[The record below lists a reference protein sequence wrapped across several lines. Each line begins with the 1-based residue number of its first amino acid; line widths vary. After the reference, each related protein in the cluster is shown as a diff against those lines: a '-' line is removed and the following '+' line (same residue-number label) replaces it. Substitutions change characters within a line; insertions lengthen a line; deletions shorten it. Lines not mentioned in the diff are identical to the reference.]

1 MTRSTSSTE
10 ATDPA
15 DPLARNLRTRDCT
28 DPWTVAFV
36 HGDRQVSLC
45 CWSPAIGTLDDAPLA
60 TLVQGEESRRLRAGL
75 LSGALSEACR
85 RCPARGWTT
94 VAGLTEAVR
103 RIQAA
108 DPADTLEELRRQV
121 RLHRLEREE
130 LTSHLEQLL
139 RHCATIEERNHH
151 LERHAA
157 NLERILRR
165 TRVFPIYRFLCK
177 VKDSL
182 LRPEPPDSDSTTPRR
197 S

>member
-1 MTRSTSSTE
+1 MTRSTSDSE

-15 DPLARNLRTRDCT
+15 EPLAQDVRTRDCA
-28 DPWTVAFV
+28 DPWTMVFV

-45 CWSPAIGTLDDAPLA
+45 CWSPAIGSLDDAPLA
-60 TLVQGEESRRLRAGL
+60 TLVQGDASRRFRAGL
-75 LSGALSEACR
+75 LSGVLPDACR

-94 VAGLTEAVR
+94 VGELTGAVS

-108 DPADTLEELRRQV
+108 DPANDLEDLRRRV
-121 RLHRLEREE
+121 RLHCLEREE

-139 RHCATIEERNHH
+139 RHCATIEERNRH
-151 LERHAA
+151 LQRHAA

-165 TRVFPIYRFLCK
+165 TGALPVYRLLCRI
-177 VKDSL
+177 KDSL
-182 LRPEPPDSDSTTPRR
+182 VRSEPRDSDSMEPRG